1 MRKYL
6 IILILLTFTIP
17 ASAATIYK
25 WVDKEGTVNF
35 TDDYN
40 QIPSA
45 YRHQIKIEM
54 IEESSKV
61 GSPPAAQTPPQKS
74 EEATTATYGLGE
86 SYWRDKVRPWK
97 DQLGEATENYEKA
110 QRNFTRKSE
119 EMSKTNFYGR
129 SRSQTKW
136 DVMELKRLD
145 EEVKKY
151 EAQMS
156 EANSMLE
163 KISKEAQEWKANPDW
178 LK

>member
-1 MRKYL
+1 MRKFL

-17 ASAATIYK
+17 AYAATIYK

-35 TDDYN
+35 TDNYN

-45 YRHQIKIEM
+45 YRDQVKIE
-54 IEESSKV
+54 IREESSKV
-61 GSPPAAQTPPQKS
+61 EGPLPAQTSPQKS
-74 EEATTATYGLGE
+74 EDAKTVTYGLEE
-86 SYWRDKVRPWK
+86 SYWREKARPWK
-97 DQLGEATENYEKA
+97 EKLGEATENYEKA

-119 EMSKTNFYGR
+119 ELSQTNFYGR

-136 DVMELKRLD
+136 DVMELKRLN

-151 EAQMS
+151 EAQMA
-156 EANSMLE
+156 EANKMLE

>member
-1 MRKYL
+1 MRKFL
-6 IILILLTFTIP
+6 ITLLLLTFTIP
-17 ASAATIYK
+17 AYAATIYK
-25 WVDKEGTVNF
+25 WVNKEGTVNF

-45 YRHQIKIEM
+45 YRDQVKTEIRGEP
-54 IEESSKV
+54 SKLED
-61 GSPPAAQTPPQKS
+61 PPSAQAPPQKS
-74 EEATTATYGLGE
+74 EDAKAVMYGLGE
-86 SYWRDKVRPWK
+86 SYWREKARPWK
-97 DQLGEATENYEKA
+97 EQLGEATENYEKA

-119 EMSKTNFYGR
+119 ELSQKNFYGR

-136 DVMELKRLD
+136 DVMELKRLK

-156 EANSMLE
+156 EANKMLE
-163 KISKEAQEWKANPDW
+163 KISKELQEWKANPDW